1 MKIEHLAI
9 DGAVVTLEA
18 EADLRM
24 PVTAAGW
31 AIVPSLMR
39 AHPFTISPAGHSKVV
54 ERTIRSS
61 MPTITILSD
70 ETYSLKEGN
79 LRVAEVR
86 IPTATGRARELT
98 VGAWEGKAGC
108 LTTSLVGSARQPLVE
123 VFDTLRFSENSLGLA
138 IDSPVITQTR
148 IPEVIKEVPGLG
160 LLNIRPAIAS
170 ELERLPK
177 SHGYEATHGEIFRF
191 SATGESLLFVGLSA
205 VVRVTPLSACT
216 QDSMLAIAQGLRVE
230 WTPRGAAC

>member
-9 DGAVVTLEA
+9 DGAVVTIEA
-18 EADLRM
+18 DADLRL

-54 ERTIRSS
+54 ERTVRSS
-61 MPTITILSD
+61 FPSITLLSN
-70 ETYSLKEGN
+70 ETYSMKDGT

-86 IPTATGRARELT
+86 LPTATGRARELT

-108 LTTSLVGSARQPLVE
+108 LTTSLVGATRQPLVE
-123 VFDTLRFSENSLGLA
+123 MFDTLRFSEGQLGLA

-148 IPEVIKEVPGLG
+148 APEVIKEVPGLG

-177 SHGYEATHGEIFRF
+177 ARGYEVTHGEIFRF
-191 SATGESLLFVGLSA
+191 SATGNTLLFVGASA

-216 QDSMLAIAQGLRVE
+216 QEGMLSIAQGLRVE